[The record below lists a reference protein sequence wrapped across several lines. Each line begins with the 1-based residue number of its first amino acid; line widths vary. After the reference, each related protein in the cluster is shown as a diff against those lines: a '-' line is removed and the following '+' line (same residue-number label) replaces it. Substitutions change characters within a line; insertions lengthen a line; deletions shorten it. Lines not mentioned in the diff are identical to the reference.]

1 MSLPPALLVFCL
13 SLSLSSLVFFLHL
26 CPYPCVTLTEAS
38 ETLHSDLENQRMSGS
53 VEKASIFGAWVV
65 ARTYICVAN
74 ITPCSNPLCARAGT
88 DAVVHA
94 LYAMLCRAVVQRG
107 TSNSA
112 DACAANNSWATK
124 KASRYAGLQGVGCA
138 DEGSCCWEVGLGVIG
153 SADGCAQDG
162 RTQNCWE
169 PVALVSSSSDWE
181 PAGAGANNAFL

>member
-1 MSLPPALLVFCL
+1 MAAKERRLLCLCDASCPSLPRFLFFVSL

-124 KASRYAGLQGVGCA
+124 K
-138 DEGSCCWEVGLGVIG
+138 
-153 SADGCAQDG
+153 
-162 RTQNCWE
+162 
-169 PVALVSSSSDWE
+169 
-181 PAGAGANNAFL
+181 PAGMPVFKVWDALMRGVVAGRWDWV